1 MMGMGTLRGTMLGWE
16 GHALGSRRGPLGLK
30 GKGDPGSRVGY
41 LGRAQCLIGWIAM
54 GSNLV
59 VLHRAMVSSRGSSD

>member
-1 MMGMGTLRGTMLGWE
+1 MLGRE
-16 GHALGSRRGPLGLK
+16 GHAVGSRRSPQVLK

-41 LGRAQCLIGWIAM
+41 LGRVQCPIGWIAM

-59 VLHRAMVSSRGSSD
+59 VLHRVVVSSRGSSD

>member
-1 MMGMGTLRGTMLGWE
+1 MLGWE
-16 GHALGSRRGPLGLK
+16 VHELGSRRGPLGLK

-41 LGRAQCLIGWIAM
+41 LGRTQCLIGWIAM

-59 VLHRAMVSSRGSSD
+59 VLHRAVVSSRGSSD

>member
-1 MMGMGTLRGTMLGWE
+1 MW
-16 GHALGSRRGPLGLK
+16 LK

-41 LGRAQCLIGWIAM
+41 LGRAQCLIGLIAM

-59 VLHRAMVSSRGSSD
+59 VLHRGEVSSRGSFD